1 MIFANAA
8 VPLAGVVDTAVIG
21 AVGTKEDLAGIALG
35 AVIFNVVYFG
45 FLFLRQS
52 STGLAAQASGAGNAS
67 ELQRVLVRALVLA
80 ALLGLGILGLRHT
93 IATLGFAVLQG
104 AHSVETI
111 GSTYLTARAFGAP
124 GAFAA
129 FALTGWLI
137 ALRRTQAVLV
147 IHAGFSVTNVVLDLW
162 FVLGLG
168 YGVGG
173 VAAATAIADWCAA
186 LAGAGFVIRE
196 LRAIGGI
203 QTGVLARHTF
213 TAAAPWRRLFG
224 MNWDL
229 MIRAWALLAG
239 FAWFANAGARQGTA
253 ILAGN
258 HVLLQVVTVWA
269 FVLDAYAYIAEG
281 EVGRAI
287 GRGSLTELRRAIR
300 VTNELA
306 FASGFFFMGLTLLAG
321 PWALGVWIADPHA
334 RAAAL
339 TYLPFCA
346 AIPFLGAA
354 AWQLDGIFIGATR
367 SAAMRNASIAAAAI
381 YVVLDLVL
389 TPRFGPT
396 GMWSA
401 FVLYY
406 IARAGTLAAAYPR
419 LERSVSPGRS

>member
-52 STGLAAQASGAGNAS
+52 STGLSAQAFGAGDAT
-67 ELQRVLVRALVLA
+67 ELRRVLVRAGLSAGVLGLAVLA
-80 ALLGLGILGLRHT
+80 LRHA
-93 IATLGFAVLQG
+93 IAGLGFAVLQG
-104 AHSVETI
+104 NPTVEAI
-111 GSTYLTARAFGAP
+111 GTTYVTARAFGAP
-124 GAFAA
+124 GAFLA

-137 ALRRTQAVLV
+137 GVGRTRAVLAV
-147 IHAGFSVTNVVLDLW
+147 HAVFSATNVALDLG

-173 VAAATAIADWCAA
+173 VAAATAMADWCAA
-186 LAGAGFVIRE
+186 LAGGVFAFRLWNTSGATPGVWA
-196 LRAIGGI
+196 RA
-203 QTGVLARHTF
+203 TF
-213 TAAAPWRRLFG
+213 FEAAPWRRLFG

-229 MIRAWALLAG
+229 MVRAWALLAG

-258 HVLLQVVTVWA
+258 HVLLQIVTVWA
-269 FVLDAYAYIAEG
+269 FVLDAYAYIAES

-287 GRGSLTELRRAIR
+287 GERSLPQLQRAVR
-300 VTNELA
+300 VTSELA
-306 FASGFFFMGLTLLAG
+306 FASGFLFMGVTWWAG
-321 PWALGVWIADPHA
+321 PAALEIWIADPHA
-334 RAAAL
+334 REAAL
-339 TYLPFCA
+339 AYLPFCA
-346 AIPFLGAA
+346 VIPFLGAA

-367 SAAMRNASIAAAAI
+367 SATMRNASLAAAAI
-381 YVVLDLVL
+381 YAGLDLLL

-396 GMWSA
+396 GMWLA

-406 IARAGTLAAAYPR
+406 VARAGTLAVGYPSI
-419 LERSVSPGRS
+419 ERSLSAPR